1 MLIIKGNSGCSF
13 LYTTA
18 ESRPVL
24 PPAQVLLQK
33 SPFGVIYM
41 YLIKC
46 RKEFRKKKI
55 TVLPFNL

>member
-1 MLIIKGNSGCSF
+1 
-13 LYTTA
+13 
-18 ESRPVL
+18 VL

-46 RKEFRKKKI
+46 RKEFRRKKI